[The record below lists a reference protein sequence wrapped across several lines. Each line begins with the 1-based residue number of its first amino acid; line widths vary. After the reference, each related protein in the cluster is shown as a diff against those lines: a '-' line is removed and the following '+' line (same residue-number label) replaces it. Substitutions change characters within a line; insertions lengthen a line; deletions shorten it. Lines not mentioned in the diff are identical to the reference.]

1 MQAESLHPEAQ
12 AILERVEAVDVLPLH
27 QHGPEGARELMAQL
41 RPAVEGPTV
50 GDVTDRTVPG
60 YDGGPE
66 IPVRIYR
73 PDGDGPFP
81 TVVYFHGGGF
91 VLGDL
96 ESHDL
101 VCRHLCRGSD
111 AMIVAVDYRLAPEHP
126 FPAAVEDAYAAT
138 AWAATNPDDVS
149 GTGQLAVAGDSAG
162 GTLAAAVALM
172 ARDRDG
178 PDLDFQLLVY
188 PAVSAD
194 ADWPSKVQYASGYY
208 LEGED
213 MEWFHDC
220 YFGSDV
226 HAVNPYAHPLAAC
239 GHADLPP
246 ATVITAGYD
255 PLRDEGVAYA
265 EALDADGVSV
275 THRNYD
281 DVIHGFFSMLAEPAR
296 LERGHEAVQDAAADL
311 RAAFE

>member
-1 MQAESLHPEAQ
+1 MEAESLHPEA
-12 AILERVEAVDVLPLH
+12 AAVLERVEALDVLPLH
-27 QHGPEGARELMAQL
+27 QLGAEGARELMAQL
-41 RPAVEGPTV
+41 RPEVDGPSV
-50 GDVTDRTVPG
+50 GAVTDRTVPG

-73 PDGDGPFP
+73 PHGDGPFP
-81 TVVYFHGGGF
+81 TVVYLHGGGF

-96 ESHDL
+96 ASRDL
-101 VCRHLCRGSD
+101 VCELLCRGSD
-111 AMIVAVDYRLAPEHP
+111 ATVVSVDYRLAPEHR
-126 FPAAVEDAYAAT
+126 FPAAIEDAYAAT
-138 AWAATNPDDVS
+138 AWAAANPEAVS
-149 GTGQLAVAGDSAG
+149 GTAQLAVAGDSAG
-162 GTLAAAVALM
+162 GNLAAAVALL

-188 PAVSAD
+188 PAVSPD
-194 ADWPSKVQYASGYY
+194 ADWPSKEQFATGYY

-220 YFGSDV
+220 YYGSDI
-226 HAVNPYAHPLAAC
+226 HAGNPYAHPLAAC
-239 GHADLPP
+239 THADLPP

-255 PLRDEGVAYA
+255 PLRDEGAAYA
-265 EALDADGVSV
+265 EALEADGVAV

-281 DVIHGFFSMLAEPAR
+281 DVIHGFFSMLAAPAR
-296 LERGHEAVQDAAADL
+296 LERGHEAVRDAATDL